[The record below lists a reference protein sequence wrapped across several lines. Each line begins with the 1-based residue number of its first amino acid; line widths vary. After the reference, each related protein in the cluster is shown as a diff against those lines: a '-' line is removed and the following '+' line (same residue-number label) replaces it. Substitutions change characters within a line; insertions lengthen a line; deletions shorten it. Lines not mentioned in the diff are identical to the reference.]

1 MDLPKKYNPQD
12 AEQKWLAN
20 WDETGIYKWDETKGR
35 DESFVVDTP
44 PPTVSGSL
52 HVGHLFSYSHQDF
65 IVRFQRM
72 MGKNIFFPIGWDDN
86 GLPTERRVQN
96 LLNVKCEAHLPYD
109 PDFKAERGKKGDATP
124 ISRKNFVE
132 LCDEVIV
139 DDEKAFK
146 QLWTRLG
153 MSYDWDQEY
162 ATINEH
168 SRRTSQFSFLELLE
182 KGEIYQDE
190 KPVMWDVDFQTAI
203 AQAELEDKER
213 PSAYNFI
220 RFGVE
225 GSDEKLVVA
234 TTRPELLPACVAVL
248 VHPEDE
254 RYKDFIGKKAITPL
268 FEVPVP
274 IMSDEKADPEKG
286 TGVVMVCTFG
296 DQTDVEWW
304 QAYKLPLRQI
314 IGRDGHLL
322 PVQFVSEDE
331 EGAGEVFHRETL
343 NDGRELVLS
352 IGDEPEAPRLGAVRS
367 VPSLN
372 PDKANGIYAE
382 LQGRY
387 TKQAQKRVI
396 AAAEEQGDI
405 IDRPAENITHA
416 VKFFEKGDRP
426 LELVPARQWYTKIMD
441 KKDELVG
448 QGRKIKWHPEYMEK
462 RYAHWVEGLN
472 QDWCLSRQ
480 RYFGVPI
487 PVWYRV
493 DEHGET
499 RYDQR
504 ILPSVEAL
512 PIDPLS
518 ECPEGFTAD
527 QRDQPGGFTGDPDV
541 LDTWATSSL
550 SPQVASQWVNDKGR
564 HQKLFPMDMRPQGHD
579 IIRTWAFYTIV
590 KAYLHEK
597 EVPWH
602 NVVLSGW
609 ILDPDRKKMSK
620 SQGNVVTPEPL
631 IDQFGADAVR
641 YWAARARLGVDTSFD
656 EKVFK
661 VGKKLVTK
669 LFNASKFAM
678 GRFDDVPAEE
688 LTPDKITV
696 ELDRAVIAELRPV
709 IEKATAAFK
718 EFDYAQA
725 LSLAEGYFWSVYC
738 DNYLEMAKQRTYDEE
753 LTAGR
758 LSACATLRLV
768 HRALVRMMAPFI
780 PYITEEVWGWAYADD
795 ADMAKSIHKSPWP
808 TLDEFAAVEA
818 PEHAT
823 SYDATVAV
831 VDAIRRAK
839 ADAAVSMAAPVESA
853 KITVAAGNVA
863 AVEATLDDIQRM
875 LKIEAA
881 TVAAGEVEN
890 GLASV
895 ETVLAP
901 VPAAE

>member
-1 MDLPKKYNPQD
+1 MDLPKKYKPQD
-12 AEQKWLAN
+12 AEPKWLQS
-20 WDETGIYKWDETKGR
+20 WEETGIYKWDASKSR

-109 PDFKAERGKKGDATP
+109 PDFKPERGKKGNPTP

-153 MSYDWDQEY
+153 MSYDWEQEY

-168 SRRTSQFSFLELLE
+168 SRRTSQYSFLELLE
-182 KGEIYQDE
+182 KDEIYQDVR
-190 KPVMWDVDFQTAI
+190 PVMWDVDFQTAI

-213 PSAYNFI
+213 PAAYNFI

-254 RYKDFIGKKAITPL
+254 RYQKFIGKKAITPL

-304 QAYKLPLRQI
+304 QSFKLPLRQI

-322 PVQFVSEDE
+322 PVEFVKPGEAGTDPS
-331 EGAGEVFHRETL
+331 GATCVIPSV
-343 NDGRELVLS
+343 N
-352 IGDEPEAPRLGAVRS
+352 PE
-367 VPSLN
+367 
-372 PDKANGIYAE
+372 KANAVYGD

-396 AAAEEQGDI
+396 AAAEEQGGI
-405 IDRPAENITHA
+405 IDRPAESITHA

-426 LELVPARQWYTKIMD
+426 LELLPARQWYTRIMD
-441 KKDELVG
+441 KKEALVA
-448 QGRKIKWHPEYMEK
+448 QGDKINWHPAYMQK
-462 RYAHWVEGLN
+462 RYTHWVEGLN

-487 PVWYRV
+487 PVWYHV
-493 DEHGET
+493 DEHGEVS
-499 RYDQR
+499 YDAP
-504 ILPSVEAL
+504 ILPSMEAL

-518 ECPEGFTAD
+518 ECPDGFTAD
-527 QRDQPGGFTGDPDV
+527 QRNQPGGFTGDPDV

-550 SPQVASQWVNDKGR
+550 SPQVASKWVDDKGR

-620 SQGNVVTPEPL
+620 SKGKVMTPLPL
-631 IDQFGADAVR
+631 IEKYSSDA
-641 YWAARARLGVDTSFD
+641 
-656 EKVFK
+656 
-661 VGKKLVTK
+661 
-669 LFNASKFAM
+669 
-678 GRFDDVPAEE
+678 PA
-688 LTPDKITV
+688 T
-696 ELDRAVIAELRPV
+696 
-709 IEKATAAFK
+709 
-718 EFDYAQA
+718 
-725 LSLAEGYFWSVYC
+725 
-738 DNYLEMAKQRTYDEE
+738 
-753 LTAGR
+753 
-758 LSACATLRLV
+758 
-768 HRALVRMMAPFI
+768 
-780 PYITEEVWGWAYADD
+780 
-795 ADMAKSIHKSPWP
+795 
-808 TLDEFAAVEA
+808 
-818 PEHAT
+818 
-823 SYDATVAV
+823 
-831 VDAIRRAK
+831 
-839 ADAAVSMAAPVESA
+839 
-853 KITVAAGNVA
+853 
-863 AVEATLDDIQRM
+863 
-875 LKIEAA
+875 
-881 TVAAGEVEN
+881 
-890 GLASV
+890 
-895 ETVLAP
+895 
-901 VPAAE
+901 